1 MNSRLLLKC
10 LFLGALLCQISPP
23 ILAQGVVISGLVKE
37 IKQAQTAL
45 SDSQEAIASQA
56 EVLAKKIRQYQSEVV
71 ALREK
76 ATVKRR
82 VVDEQTLA
90 LSKIQS
96 RLVTWLQQERYQRN
110 LLSDATKQSL
120 ISQEQKLFFSSSLAN
135 NIPLILELA
144 KKQQESVLPIWKN
157 ERIMSSD
164 GEYQMADVLQLG
176 PVIWFLQ
183 PDKQQAGLL
192 SLEKSV
198 LLYFDEA
205 QRQQLQTLRESG
217 QANVV
222 FDPTL
227 GTASKLNQQQENP
240 WQHLLRGGVWVIPI
254 IIFGVFAF
262 IIGVLKTIQLQ
273 QLPKLFPML
282 AEKVELLMAG
292 DNATQQLEKLRPQ
305 LRGAQQELLDI
316 TLSTEYGEKRDDK
329 LLAFLLEYRQKLQAN
344 LGAIAIT
351 ASISP
356 LLGLLG
362 TVSGMI
368 ETFNMM
374 SLFGAGDPAVV
385 SGGISKALIT
395 TELGLVVAIPALII
409 HALLNRFIRNHNTQ
423 LDTTAIRLAKLIEVR
438 HTHTPPI
445 SVVQGA

>member
-1 MNSRLLLKC
+1 MNTRLLLKC
-10 LFLGALLCQISPP
+10 LFLVGLLCQINPP
-23 ILAQGVVISGLVKE
+23 ILAQEVVTSGLVKE

-45 SDSQEAIASQA
+45 SDSQENIASQA
-56 EVLAKKIRQYQSEVV
+56 EVFAKQIRQYQNEVL
-71 ALREK
+71 ALRK
-76 ATVKRR
+76 QATVKRR

-96 RLVTWLQQERYQRN
+96 RLAQWQQQERYQRN
-110 LLSDATKQSL
+110 LLSDATEQSL
-120 ISQEQKLFFSSSLAN
+120 LSQEQKRLFSSSLAN
-135 NIPLILELA
+135 GIPLILELV
-144 KKQQESVLPIWKN
+144 KKQQQSVVPIWKD
-157 ERIMSSD
+157 ERIMSPD

-183 PDKQQAGLL
+183 QDKQQAGLL
-192 SLEKSV
+192 SQENSV

-205 QRQQLQTLRESG
+205 QRQQLQTLRETG

-227 GTASKLNQQQENP
+227 GTASKLTQQQENP

-254 IIFGVFAF
+254 IAFGMFAF

-282 AEKVELLMAG
+282 AEKVELLMAS

-305 LRGAQQELLDI
+305 LRGAQQGVLDI

-374 SLFGAGDPAVV
+374 SLFGAGDPAIV

-423 LDTTAIRLAKLIEVR
+423 LDTTAIRLAKLIE
-438 HTHTPPI
+438 HTHTPPT
-445 SVVQGA
+445 SMVQAA

>member
-1 MNSRLLLKC
+1 MNNRQLVKY
-10 LFLGALLCQISPP
+10 LFLGGLLIQISLP
-23 ILAQGVVISGLVKE
+23 IFAQEAVTTGLLKE
-37 IKQAQTAL
+37 IKQAQVQL
-45 SDSQEAIASQA
+45 SDAQEKIASEA
-56 EVLAKKIRQYQSEVV
+56 EVLAKQISQYQNEVV
-71 ALREK
+71 SLREK
-76 ATVKRR
+76 ATVKRS

-96 RLVTWLQQERYQRN
+96 RLAQWQQQERYQTN
-110 LLSDATKQSL
+110 LLRDATEQSL
-120 ISQEQKLFFSSSLAN
+120 ISEEQKSLFSSSLAN
-135 NIPLILELA
+135 GIPLMLELA
-144 KKQQESVLPIWKN
+144 KKQQESLSPVWKTQ
-157 ERIMSSD
+157 RIMSAD

-183 PDKQQAGLL
+183 IDEQQAGLL
-192 SLEKSV
+192 SQEKSV
-198 LLYFDEA
+198 LLYFDEP
-205 QRQQLQTLRESG
+205 QRKQLQALRESG
-217 QANVV
+217 QGNVV

-227 GTASKLNQQQENP
+227 GTASKLEQQQESP

-254 IIFGVFAF
+254 IAFGVFAL
-262 IIGVLKTIQLQ
+262 IIGLLKTIQLQ
-273 QLPKLFPML
+273 RLPKLYPML
-282 AEKVELLMAG
+282 AEKVELVLAG
-292 DNATQQLEKLRPQ
+292 DNATEQLQKLHPQ
-305 LRGAQQELLDI
+305 LRGAQQSLLGI

-423 LDTTAIRLAKLIEVR
+423 LDTTAIRLAKLIE
-438 HTHTPPI
+438 HTHTQ
-445 SVVQGA
+445 SQAVEKAA

>member
-1 MNSRLLLKC
+1 MNNRLLLKC
-10 LFLGALLCQISPP
+10 MFLCGLLCQISLP
-23 ILAQGVVISGLVKE
+23 IFAQEVVTTGLLKE
-37 IKQAQTAL
+37 IKQAQTEL
-45 SDSQEAIASQA
+45 SDSQENIASQA

-96 RLVTWLQQERYQRN
+96 RLAQWLQQERYQRN
-110 LLSDATKQSL
+110 LLSDAAEQSL
-120 ISQEQKLFFSSSLAN
+120 LSQEQKLLFSSSLAN
-135 NIPLILELA
+135 GIPLMLELA
-144 KKQQESVLPIWKN
+144 KRQQESVLPIWKT

-183 PDKQQAGLL
+183 VDKQQAGLL
-192 SLEKSV
+192 SQERSV
-198 LLYFDEA
+198 LLYFDEP

-217 QANVV
+217 QGNVV

-227 GTASKLNQQQENP
+227 GTASKLKQQQESP

-254 IIFGVFAF
+254 IAFGVFALL
-262 IIGVLKTIQLQ
+262 IGLLKTIQLQ
-273 QLPKLFPML
+273 RLPKLFPML
-282 AEKVELLMAG
+282 AEKVELVLVG
-292 DNATQQLEKLRPQ
+292 DNATEQLEKLRPQ
-305 LRGAQQELLDI
+305 LRGAQQCLLDI

-423 LDTTAIRLAKLIEVR
+423 LDTTAIRLAKLVA
-438 HTHTPPI
+438 HTHTLQQ
-445 SVVQGA
+445 VEGQAA

>member
-1 MNSRLLLKC
+1 
-10 LFLGALLCQISPP
+10 
-23 ILAQGVVISGLVKE
+23 
-37 IKQAQTAL
+37 
-45 SDSQEAIASQA
+45 
-56 EVLAKKIRQYQSEVV
+56 
-71 ALREK
+71 
-76 ATVKRR
+76 
-82 VVDEQTLA
+82 
-90 LSKIQS
+90 
-96 RLVTWLQQERYQRN
+96 
-110 LLSDATKQSL
+110 
-120 ISQEQKLFFSSSLAN
+120 
-135 NIPLILELA
+135 
-144 KKQQESVLPIWKN
+144 
-157 ERIMSSD
+157 
-164 GEYQMADVLQLG
+164 
-176 PVIWFLQ
+176 
-183 PDKQQAGLL
+183 
-192 SLEKSV
+192 
-198 LLYFDEA
+198 
-205 QRQQLQTLRESG
+205 
-217 QANVV
+217 VV

>member
-10 LFLGALLCQISPP
+10 LFLVGLLWQINLP
-23 ILAQGVVISGLVKE
+23 ILAQDVVTSGLIKE

-45 SDSQEAIASQA
+45 SDSQEDIASQA
-56 EVLAKKIRQYQSEVV
+56 EVLGNQIRQYQNEVV
-71 ALREK
+71 ALRK
-76 ATVKRR
+76 QATVKRR

-96 RLVTWLQQERYQRN
+96 RLAQWLQQERYQRN
-110 LLSDATKQSL
+110 LLSDATEQSL
-120 ISQEQKLFFSSSLAN
+120 ISQEQKLLFSSSLAN
-135 NIPLILELA
+135 GIPLMLELV
-144 KKQQESVLPIWKN
+144 KRQQESVLPIWKN

-164 GEYQMADVLQLG
+164 GEYHMADVLQLG

-183 PDKQQAGLL
+183 ADKQQAGLL
-192 SLEKSV
+192 SQEKSV
-198 LLYFDEA
+198 LLYFDEP
-205 QRQQLQTLRESG
+205 QRQQLQTLRDSG

-227 GTASKLNQQQENP
+227 GTASKLTQQQENP

-254 IIFGVFAF
+254 IAFGVFAL

-282 AEKVELLMAG
+282 AEKVELVMAG
-292 DNATQQLEKLRPQ
+292 NNATQQLEKLRPQ
-305 LRGAQQELLDI
+305 LRGAQQGLLDI

-423 LDTTAIRLAKLIEVR
+423 LDTTAIRLAKLIE
-438 HTHTPPI
+438 HTHTPP
-445 SVVQGA
+445 SSMVQAA

>member
-10 LFLGALLCQISPP
+10 LFLVGLLWQINLP
-23 ILAQGVVISGLVKE
+23 ILAQDVVTSGLIKE

-45 SDSQEAIASQA
+45 SDSQEDIASQA
-56 EVLAKKIRQYQSEVV
+56 EVLGNQIRQYQNEVV
-71 ALREK
+71 ALRK
-76 ATVKRR
+76 QATVKRR

-96 RLVTWLQQERYQRN
+96 RLAQWLQQERYQRN
-110 LLSDATKQSL
+110 LLSDATEQSL
-120 ISQEQKLFFSSSLAN
+120 ISQEQKLLFSSSLAN
-135 NIPLILELA
+135 GIPLMLELV
-144 KKQQESVLPIWKN
+144 KRQQESVLPIWKN

-164 GEYQMADVLQLG
+164 GEYHMADVLQLG

-183 PDKQQAGLL
+183 ADKQQAGLL
-192 SLEKSV
+192 SQEKSV
-198 LLYFDEA
+198 LLYFDEP
-205 QRQQLQTLRESG
+205 QRQQLQTLRDSG

-227 GTASKLNQQQENP
+227 GTASKLTQQQENP

-254 IIFGVFAF
+254 IAFGVFAL

-282 AEKVELLMAG
+282 AEKVELVMAG
-292 DNATQQLEKLRPQ
+292 NNATQQLEKLRPQ
-305 LRGAQQELLDI
+305 LQGAQQCLLDI

-374 SLFGAGDPAVV
+374 SLFGAGDPAIV

-423 LDTTAIRLAKLIEVR
+423 LDTTAIRLAKLIE
-438 HTHTPPI
+438 HTHTPPT
-445 SVVQGA
+445 SMVQAA

>member
-10 LFLGALLCQISPP
+10 LFLVGLLWQINLP
-23 ILAQGVVISGLVKE
+23 ILAQDMVTSGLIKE

-45 SDSQEAIASQA
+45 SDSQEDIASQA
-56 EVLAKKIRQYQSEVV
+56 EVLGNQIRQYQNEVV
-71 ALREK
+71 ALRK
-76 ATVKRR
+76 QATVKRR

-96 RLVTWLQQERYQRN
+96 RLAQWLQQERYQRN
-110 LLSDATKQSL
+110 LLSDATEQSL
-120 ISQEQKLFFSSSLAN
+120 ISQEQKLLFSSSLAN
-135 NIPLILELA
+135 GIPLMLELV
-144 KKQQESVLPIWKN
+144 KRQQESVLPIWKN

-164 GEYQMADVLQLG
+164 GEYHMADVLQLG

-183 PDKQQAGLL
+183 ADKQQAGLL
-192 SLEKSV
+192 SQEKSV
-198 LLYFDEA
+198 LLYFDEP
-205 QRQQLQTLRESG
+205 QRQQLQTLRDSG

-227 GTASKLNQQQENP
+227 GTASKLTQQQENP

-254 IIFGVFAF
+254 IAFGVFAL

-282 AEKVELLMAG
+282 AEKVELVMAG
-292 DNATQQLEKLRPQ
+292 NNATQQLEKLRPQ
-305 LRGAQQELLDI
+305 LRGAQQGLLDI

-423 LDTTAIRLAKLIEVR
+423 LDTTAIRLAKLIE
-438 HTHTPPI
+438 HTHTPPN
-445 SVVQGA
+445 SMVQAA